1 MIVLVINCGSS
12 SLKYQVYDMSTET
25 ALADGLA
32 DRVGINNGTQAIL
45 KHRPV
50 GKPTFE
56 VEEPM
61 ADHTAAVKHVFAALT
76 DPEHG
81 VLKSLSD
88 IAAVGHRVLHG
99 GAKFSASVLV
109 DDDVIQAIKECIV
122 LGPLHNP
129 GNLQG
134 IQACAKA
141 LPGVPQVA
149 VFDTAFHQ
157 TMPQHA
163 FLYGVPWEY
172 YVEHNIRRY
181 GFHGTSHRYVTL
193 KATQWLKDVKG
204 IPVENQRVVTCHLG
218 NGASMAAVKAG
229 KCIDTSMGLTPQ
241 EGLLMGTRAGDMDPA
256 IVGIIMQMKGYD
268 PQQIDTLLNK
278 ESGLLGLTGVSSD
291 MRDVKAAAL
300 ADPPNPRAVAAL
312 EVFCYRI
319 VKYLGAYA
327 AALGG
332 LDAVVFTAGIGENE
346 PMVRERTTSK
356 LGFLGIGVDPA
367 KNAKVDKSQD
377 VIDISAEGTTVSTI
391 IIPTNEELMIA
402 RDTAEIVSEKSS

>member
-1 MIVLVINCGSS
+1 
-12 SLKYQVYDMSTET
+12 
-25 ALADGLA
+25 
-32 DRVGINNGTQAIL
+32 
-45 KHRPV
+45 
-50 GKPTFE
+50 
-56 VEEPM
+56 
-61 ADHTAAVKHVFAALT
+61 
-76 DPEHG
+76 
-81 VLKSLSD
+81 
-88 IAAVGHRVLHG
+88 
-99 GAKFSASVLV
+99 
-109 DDDVIQAIKECIV
+109 
-122 LGPLHNP
+122 
-129 GNLQG
+129 
-134 IQACAKA
+134 
-141 LPGVPQVA
+141 
-149 VFDTAFHQ
+149 
-157 TMPQHA
+157 
-163 FLYGVPWEY
+163 
-172 YVEHNIRRY
+172 
-181 GFHGTSHRYVTL
+181 
-193 KATQWLKDVKG
+193 
-204 IPVENQRVVTCHLG
+204 
-218 NGASMAAVKAG
+218 
-229 KCIDTSMGLTPQ
+229 
-241 EGLLMGTRAGDMDPA
+241 MGTRAGDMDPA

-319 VKYLGAYA
+319 VKYFGAYA

-332 LDAVVFTAGIGENE
+332 LDAIVFTAGIGENE